1 MPKVPAM
8 GQRSTVRARVVG
20 VRTAASGNQ
29 VAPGTSRS
37 IEATRRMGQHGID
50 LASFRREIGSCHHL
64 SAIVARNLVEQP
76 FEFIDVTIHG
86 LLELAVH
93 AILLADVVECLLTLQ
108 GIESA
113 GEHVAFPTLV
123 AVPKVGSGIVV
134 DHASDI
140 NGKGIKRLNRM
151 PRRPVLISACGSR
164 LTGALAWQFTLRLAF
179 LARRAAKQI
188 GQPATTG
195 WNWRGCERR
204 RLVAARSKG
213 TGLGPRQRTLL
224 DLIARFVTRRWLAA
238 WRRFVA
244 AADDGKRRL
253 LARPSGRFDRIEVPA
268 VTGDDTIEFGQG
280 LDLVDDNPAH
290 LRGILR
296 RFLRQ
301 LKHAAAQLAAR
312 CLELALHLRSHLLHA
327 LDGFRKPLIGVAEEG
342 FSVGGGLFI
351 KGTHRSSCTLPLF
364 LSIFAHAFILFA
376 DRAGALGARF

>member
-1 MPKVPAM
+1 MP
-8 GQRSTVRARVVG
+8 
-20 VRTAASGNQ
+20 
-29 VAPGTSRS
+29 
-37 IEATRRMGQHGID
+37 
-50 LASFRREIGSCHHL
+50 L
-64 SAIVARNLVEQP
+64 
-76 FEFIDVTIHG
+76 
-86 LLELAVH
+86 
-93 AILLADVVECLLTLQ
+93 
-108 GIESA
+108 
-113 GEHVAFPTLV
+113 
-123 AVPKVGSGIVV
+123 
-134 DHASDI
+134 
-140 NGKGIKRLNRM
+140 
-151 PRRPVLISACGSR
+151 RPVLIAACGSR

-204 RLVAARSKG
+204 RLVAARRKG

-224 DLIARFVTRRWLAA
+224 DLIARWRRFVTRRWLAA

-253 LARPSGRFDRIEVPA
+253 LARPTGRFDRIEVPA

-301 LKHAAAQLAAR
+301 LEHAAAQLAAR

-364 LSIFAHAFILFA
+364 FGIFAHAFLLFA
-376 DRAGALGARF
+376 DLAGALGARL